1 MVLNINYG
9 INDASSR
16 RRIERCMVAEFL
28 SRFCGMNQ
36 KEIGLMLGGV
46 GYSAV
51 SMMRQRLRKMMEVD
65 GAVKEKLKKLNTN

>member
-1 MVLNINYG
+1 
-9 INDASSR
+9 
-16 RRIERCMVAEFL
+16 
-28 SRFCGMNQ
+28 MNQ